1 MKKRIYFH
9 PGAIA
14 LLVLIPVVFTA
25 ITFSVFEHTT
35 KTLLTSII
43 VDVFL
48 WLICFW
54 NIILCSGSVEADL
67 DGQIFLVKRNIRSKE
82 VQIKLSEIE
91 KIYITIAAYNTRSE
105 VVYKVNSKDGAI
117 IGTGY
122 HVLNYLLKSGLD
134 IPVDFESVYINLL
147 FSVKLLLQKGQL
159 TRIKA
164 KQLKEYFHIP
174 QKYFDKWYNEPKQ

>member
-25 ITFSVFEHTT
+25 IIFSVFEHTS
-35 KTLLTSII
+35 KTLLISII

-48 WLICFW
+48 WVECFW

-91 KIYITIAAYNTRSE
+91 KIYIDTTNLVLTENITNINKYVVIINEVSNLLDIEKERI
-105 VVYKVNSKDGAI
+105 VVYG
-117 IGTGY
+117 
-122 HVLNYLLKSGLD
+122 
-134 IPVDFESVYINLL
+134 
-147 FSVKLLLQKGQL
+147 
-159 TRIKA
+159 
-164 KQLKEYFHIP
+164 
-174 QKYFDKWYNEPKQ
+174 

>member
-1 MKKRIYFH
+1 M
-9 PGAIA
+9 IA

-25 ITFSVFEHTT
+25 ITFSVFEHTS

-67 DGQIFLVKRNIRSKE
+67 DGQIFLVKRNIRYKE

-91 KIYITIAAYNTRSE
+91 KIYITMAAYNTRSE

-134 IPVDFESVYINLL
+134 VPVDFELVYITLL

-159 TRIKA
+159 TRVKA
-164 KQLKEYFHIP
+164 ERLKEKLHIP
-174 QKYFDKWYNEPKQ
+174 QKLFDKWYVEPKQ